1 MNNQIRRELL
11 NRHRQSGFPGSIMD
25 VFSAY
30 NAGRDIISEFIQE
43 RQRQQQLQQMQQMQ
57 QQQSQPIVA
66 NTPEEQEQ
74 GLRPYHE
81 AGQTDQSMVFPNV
94 PANTPFNTVG
104 MKAPINIDKYD
115 NQGHLIES
123 FKSVPP
129 GIQNLPTG
137 PQEGT
142 VVETPANMQSGGVR
156 RYQYAGPVTEAP
168 RVPAL
173 SDAEMSLKIIQEANA
188 GNPAARRM
196 RSDYGQ
202 RMFLPGETSPSTHY
216 MASFDNYA
224 VPTVQ
229 EEYIGGP
236 LKYNPNPNPGKEDF
250 RFDTPE
256 QAAYFS
262 NNYKNASASKALYR
276 QPEDMQTG
284 GVRRYQTAG
293 PRRNSNAEITTLQP
307 MRTSSY
313 EDPSVLARDVP
324 VQSRY
329 VDPGVRRQTQDQ
341 AFQTLIHNKNV
352 EWSNPNTR
360 ANMLSGKA
368 DNIAPSTYITPVGD
382 LGQILESGIQISKG
396 DYIGGGLGMGLGA
409 LSAILPGTLKF
420 PGSKIVENTVSPAF
434 DIASEFS
441 ENKFGGVRKYQK
453 GGGKNVDPFSSFE
466 IAKHMARI
474 HGGTPQQFLA
484 LSDTSGYHE
493 SDHTLDP
500 KMVQRGSGIAKGAF
514 QIEASTIPRLQQRVR
529 QYAEQTGNEVPSWIN
544 IPNNDAR
551 NLSLDRQRAL
561 FLLDMNY
568 SEGTNMRAYAQGK
581 TTSAEQW
588 LRGWK
593 RKEAA
598 DGKDIERFE
607 TSANKARQMGIP
619 NSALTE
625 FNRMVQDKKPT
636 PTPNFYQ
643 DLVRPLI
650 PLNKHK

>member
-43 RQRQQQLQQMQQMQ
+43 QQRQQQLQQMQQMQ

-142 VVETPANMQSGGVR
+142 VVETPANMQTGGVKK
-156 RYQYAGPVTEAP
+156 YQYAGPVTEAP

-276 QPEDMQTG
+276 QPEDMQSG

-293 PRRNSNAEITTLQP
+293 PR
-307 MRTSSY
+307 
-313 EDPSVLARDVP
+313 
-324 VQSRY
+324 
-329 VDPGVRRQTQDQ
+329 
-341 AFQTLIHNKNV
+341 KNT
-352 EWSNPNTR
+352 N
-360 ANMLSGKA
+360 
-368 DNIAPSTYITPVGD
+368 
-382 LGQILESGIQISKG
+382 
-396 DYIGGGLGMGLGA
+396 
-409 LSAILPGTLKF
+409 
-420 PGSKIVENTVSPAF
+420 
-434 DIASEFS
+434 
-441 ENKFGGVRKYQK
+441 
-453 GGGKNVDPFSSFE
+453 NVDPFSSFE
-466 IAKHMARI
+466 VAKHMARI
-474 HGGTPQQFLA
+474 HGGTPQHYLA

-493 SDHTLDP
+493 SGHTMDP
-500 KMVQRGSGIAKGAF
+500 EMVQRGSGIAKGAF
-514 QIEASTIPRLQQRVR
+514 QIEASSIPRLQQRVR
-529 QYAEQTGNEVPSWIN
+529 QYAQQTGNEVPSWIN

-588 LRGWK
+588 LQGWK

-619 NSALTE
+619 NSSVEQYNQMLRDKAKAAHPLPPTELIRMLTPS
-625 FNRMVQDKKPT
+625 R
-636 PTPNFYQ
+636 
-643 DLVRPLI
+643 
-650 PLNKHK
+650 NK

>member
-43 RQRQQQLQQMQQMQ
+43 QQRQQQLQQMQQMQ

-81 AGQTDQSMVFPNV
+81 AGQTDQSMVFPNI

-156 RYQYAGPVTEAP
+156 RYQ
-168 RVPAL
+168 
-173 SDAEMSLKIIQEANA
+173 
-188 GNPAARRM
+188 
-196 RSDYGQ
+196 
-202 RMFLPGETSPSTHY
+202 
-216 MASFDNYA
+216 
-224 VPTVQ
+224 
-229 EEYIGGP
+229 
-236 LKYNPNPNPGKEDF
+236 
-250 RFDTPE
+250 
-256 QAAYFS
+256 
-262 NNYKNASASKALYR
+262 
-276 QPEDMQTG
+276 
-284 GVRRYQTAG
+284 TAG

-329 VDPGVRRQTQDQ
+329 VDPGVIQQTQDQ

-360 ANMLSGKA
+360 ANMLSGRA

-441 ENKFGGVRKYQK
+441 EKKFGGVRKYQK
-453 GGGKNVDPFSSFE
+453 GGGKKAYSYTKFLPRFS
-466 IAKHMARI
+466 K
-474 HGGTPQQFLA
+474 
-484 LSDTSGYHE
+484 
-493 SDHTLDP
+493 
-500 KMVQRGSGIAKGAF
+500 
-514 QIEASTIPRLQQRVR
+514 TI
-529 QYAEQTGNEVPSWIN
+529 
-544 IPNNDAR
+544 
-551 NLSLDRQRAL
+551 
-561 FLLDMNY
+561 
-568 SEGTNMRAYAQGK
+568 
-581 TTSAEQW
+581 
-588 LRGWK
+588 
-593 RKEAA
+593 
-598 DGKDIERFE
+598 
-607 TSANKARQMGIP
+607 
-619 NSALTE
+619 NSI
-625 FNRMVQDKKPT
+625 K
-636 PTPNFYQ
+636 
-643 DLVRPLI
+643 
-650 PLNKHK
+650 